1 MVIFE
6 TVNYTNYA
14 KPRRADVCKLLQC
27 FEIASLRDARSGL
40 SAITALRYAC
50 TVLLRV
56 CLSEA
61 LSWHGNGHNGQSGR
75 EWRL

>member
-6 TVNYTNYA
+6 TANYINYA
-14 KPRRADVCKLLQC
+14 KPRRAIVRKSFQC
-27 FEIASLRDARSGL
+27 FEIASLRDAMSGL
-40 SAITALRYAC
+40 AAITALCYAC

-61 LSWHGNGHNGQSGR
+61 LS
-75 EWRL
+75 